1 MMEGLEY
8 SIVIAAFWF
17 PIYWV
22 FGGVFF
28 ATIAFL
34 KVIKLRKVRFSC
46 LFTLS
51 SLAAAY
57 GASYLGMR
65 LGEGEIDSCLSSA
78 SGFLDRI
85 SAIIGCGILS
95 LFLAG
100 GIGFIVLLG
109 LGMII
114 LYISRAANQSWIDSD
129 EGVREKTNLMFDLE

>member
-1 MMEGLEY
+1 MIEGFEY
-8 SIVIAAFWF
+8 SLVITAFWF
-17 PIYWV
+17 PIYWI

-28 ATIAFL
+28 ATVTFL

-51 SLAAAY
+51 SLATAFA
-57 GASYLGMR
+57 ASYLGMR
-65 LGEGEIDSCLSSA
+65 IGAGEINVCLESA

-95 LFLAG
+95 LFLSGA
-100 GIGFIVLLG
+100 IGFIVLIGIG
-109 LGMII
+109 LII
-114 LYISRAANQSWIDSD
+114 LVISRAANQSWIDSD